1 MRICWIVHAGSS
13 GLYVQ
18 SQGHGA
24 QGTCCVV
31 LEGKQRVV
39 MDTVG
44 AVCDSIVYD
53 HDLSVSRS
61 RNPALQGHDVSHIC
75 TPHRVTSHRVS
86 QSRYAAPSQSSR
98 RLTRWFAEVLF
109 MVLWWI
115 LIPVL
120 LMFGVAIFVRRS
132 RGKTPG
138 IPGGLVKVVHREGP
152 TCLSVRLATR
162 ECLLHVVSNV
172 IFRLTGVM

>member
-1 MRICWIVHAGSS
+1 
-13 GLYVQ
+13 
-18 SQGHGA
+18 
-24 QGTCCVV
+24 
-31 LEGKQRVV
+31 
-39 MDTVG
+39 
-44 AVCDSIVYD
+44 
-53 HDLSVSRS
+53 
-61 RNPALQGHDVSHIC
+61 
-75 TPHRVTSHRVS
+75 
-86 QSRYAAPSQSSR
+86 
-98 RLTRWFAEVLF
+98 

-162 ECLLHVVSNV
+162 CFVVY
-172 IFRLTGVM
+172 FGGVGWSRAGKEPSEG